1 MYYYFLTNTING
13 AIGANSSTHS
23 PTITVTTTNP
33 DGTVTTSTKPDP
45 NLIPAGCAMIG
56 PFETLDA
63 TQQAVFDAPALY
75 LYQGGKFVDNP
86 NAGKIQLANAK
97 QAKITEINQACA
109 KTINA
114 GFTSSAN
121 GTSLIYGFTDADQT
135 NIAQELNI
143 VNAGIATFPI
153 YWGAKD
159 GTVVSLDEIQFKQ
172 LCKDANGFKWSQVG
186 KLRTLIPQVET
197 ATTIDAVKAIVW

>member
-1 MYYYFLTNTING
+1 MYYCFLVNSTTG

-23 PTITVTTTNP
+23 PTISVTTTNP
-33 DGTVTTSTKPDP
+33 DGTTTTTNEFDP
-45 NLIPAGCAMIG
+45 NLIPAGCVVLG

-63 TQQAVFDAPALY
+63 TQQAVFDNPALY

-86 NAGKIQLANAK
+86 NAGQILLQSAK
-97 QAKITEINQACA
+97 EAKISKINQDYY
-109 KTINA
+109 KTLNT
-114 GFTSSAN
+114 GFSSLAN
-121 GTSLIYGFTDADQT
+121 GTSIVYGFTDADQT

-159 GTVVSLDEIQFKQ
+159 GTVVSLDEVQFKQ
-172 LCKDANGFKWSQVG
+172 LCKDANGFKWAQVG
-186 KLRTLIPQVET
+186 KLRTLIPQVQA